1 MGIADTVGRLWEG
14 DILPALTDYIA
25 IPNLSPAFEPDWATK
40 GHMAEAVELVRA
52 WCAARPIDGLT
63 VEVHELEG
71 RTPVVVVDVPAF
83 GAAASAD
90 LDDTVLLYGH
100 LDKQPPMSGWLDGLG
115 PWTPVRRE
123 ERLYGRG
130 GADDGYAAFASLAAI
145 EAVRAEGASHARC
158 VLLIEAS
165 EESGSPDLPA
175 HVEALA
181 ARLGSPSLVMCLDS
195 GCATFDRLWATTSL
209 RGLAGVTVTVRV
221 LEEGVHSG
229 AAGGMVPS
237 SFRLLRQLL
246 DRIEDATTGRL
257 LLPELHVDTP
267 PDRVAE
273 LTATATELGGPG
285 ATFPLVP
292 GLVRSHAGDPAAG
305 LLARTWQPALAYIGA
320 DGLPPTSQ
328 AGNVLRPS
336 TTLGLSFRLPPT
348 ADPDAA
354 TEAIERALT
363 IDPPS
368 GAEVTVERDHSAAGW
383 AAPAFAPWLTR
394 ALDEASQAAWGQ
406 PARTIGE
413 GGSIPF
419 MAMLGERFPAAQF
432 VVTGV
437 LGPGTN
443 AHGPNEYLHVP
454 YATALTAAVAHLL
467 TAHNRR

>member
-1 MGIADTVGRLWEG
+1 MPFAETTARLWE
-14 DILPALTDYIA
+14 DEILPALTEYIA
-25 IPNLSPAFEPDWATK
+25 IPSLSPAFEPDWAAK
-40 GHMAEAVELVRA
+40 GHMADAVELVRA

-63 VEVHELEG
+63 VEVHELDG
-71 RTPVVVVDVPAF
+71 RTPVIVVEVPASGAG
-83 GAAASAD
+83 GAA
-90 LDDTVLLYGH
+90 DDTVLLYGH
-100 LDKQPPMSGWLDGLG
+100 LDKQPPMTGWLDGLG
-115 PWTPVRRE
+115 PWTPVRRA

-181 ARLGSPSLVMCLDS
+181 PRLGSPSLVVCLDS

-221 LEEGVHSG
+221 LTEGVHSG

-246 DRIEDATTGRL
+246 ERVEDARTGAV
-257 LLPELHVDTP
+257 LLPELHAEIP

-273 LTATATELGGPG
+273 LTATATELGNGG
-285 ATFPLVP
+285 ATFPFVSD
-292 GLVRSHAGDPAAG
+292 VVASHAGDPAAQ
-305 LLARTWQPALAYIGA
+305 LLARTWRPALAYIGA
-320 DGLPPTSQ
+320 DGLPPTGQ
-328 AGNVLRPS
+328 AGNVLRPA

-348 ADPDAA
+348 VDPKIA
-354 TEAIERALT
+354 TDAIERALT
-363 IDPPS
+363 ADPPQ
-368 GAEVTVERDHSAAGW
+368 GAQVTIERDHAAAGW
-383 AAPAFAPWLTR
+383 AAPAFAPWLER
-394 ALDEASQAAWGQ
+394 ALEEASRAAWGQ

-419 MAMLGERFPAAQF
+419 MGMLGERFPAAQF

-454 YATALTAAVAHLL
+454 YATALTGAVAHLL
-467 TAHNRR
+467 AAHAGR

>member
-1 MGIADTVGRLWEG
+1 MSNAELVGRLWED

-25 IPNLSPAFEPDWATK
+25 IPNVSPAYEADWVAK
-40 GHMAEAVELVRA
+40 GHMADAVELVRS
-52 WCAARPIDGLT
+52 WCAGRPIDGLS
-63 VEVHELEG
+63 VEVQELPG
-71 RTPVVVVDVPAF
+71 RTPVVVVDVPAA
-83 GAAASAD
+83 GAGSSSGD
-90 LDDTVLLYGH
+90 EDVVLLYGH
-100 LDKQPPMSGWLDGLG
+100 LDKQPPMTGWLDGLG
-115 PWTPVRRE
+115 PWTAVRRE

-130 GADDGYAAFASLAAI
+130 GADDGYAAFAALAAI
-145 EAVRAEGASHARC
+145 QAVRAEGGDHARC

-181 ARLGSPSLVMCLDS
+181 SRLGSPSLVVCLDS

-209 RGLAGVTVTVRV
+209 RGNVGVNVTVRV

-246 DRIEDATTGRL
+246 DRIEDAATGDL
-257 LLPELHVDTP
+257 LLPELHVEIP
-267 PDRVAE
+267 PGRAAE
-273 LTATATELGGPG
+273 LAATATELGHGGGP
-285 ATFPLVP
+285 FPILDGVMAAH
-292 GLVRSHAGDPAAG
+292 GDDPAAQM
-305 LLARTWQPALAYIGA
+305 LARTWRPALAYIGA

-328 AGNVLRPS
+328 AGNVLRAA

-348 ADPDAA
+348 ADPDLASAA
-354 TEAIERALT
+354 IARVLT
-363 IDPPS
+363 TDPPA
-368 GAEVTVERDHSAAGW
+368 GAAVTVRPHHSAAGW
-383 AAPAFAPWLTR
+383 SAPPFSPWLSE
-394 ALDEASQAAWGQ
+394 ALGEASMAAWGK
-406 PARTIGE
+406 PFRTIGE

-419 MAMLGERFPAAQF
+419 MAMLGERFPEAEF

-454 YATALTAAVAHLL
+454 YATALTSAVAHVLGRH
-467 TAHNRR
+467 ANR

>member
-1 MGIADTVGRLWEG
+1 
-14 DILPALTDYIA
+14 
-25 IPNLSPAFEPDWATK
+25 
-40 GHMAEAVELVRA
+40 
-52 WCAARPIDGLT
+52 
-63 VEVHELEG
+63 
-71 RTPVVVVDVPAF
+71 
-83 GAAASAD
+83 
-90 LDDTVLLYGH
+90 VLLYGH
-100 LDKQPPMSGWLDGLG
+100 LDKQPPMTGWLDGLG
-115 PWTPVRRE
+115 PWTPVRRA

-130 GADDGYAAFASLAAI
+130 GADDGYAVFASLAAI
-145 EAVRAEGASHARC
+145 EAVRAEGGSHARC

-181 ARLGSPSLVMCLDS
+181 PRLGSPSLVVCLDS

-221 LEEGVHSG
+221 LTEGVHSG

-246 DRIEDATTGRL
+246 DRVEDARTGAV
-257 LLPELHVDTP
+257 LLPELHAEIP

-273 LTATATELGGPG
+273 LTATATELGNGG
-285 ATFPLVP
+285 ATFPFVP
-292 GLVRSHAGDPAAG
+292 GVVASHTGEPAIQ
-305 LLARTWQPALAYIGA
+305 LLARTWRPALAYIGA

-328 AGNVLRPS
+328 AGNVLRPA

-348 ADPDAA
+348 VDPEVA
-354 TEAIERALT
+354 TDAIERALT
-363 IDPPS
+363 TDPPQ
-368 GAEVTVERDHSAAGW
+368 GAQVTVDRDHAAAGW
-383 AAPAFAPWLTR
+383 AAPSFAPWLEQ
-394 ALDEASQAAWGQ
+394 ALHQASLAAWGQ

-419 MAMLGERFPAAQF
+419 MGMLGERFPAAQF

-454 YATALTAAVAHLL
+454 YATALTGAVAHLL
-467 TAHNRR
+467 TAHAGR